1 MKNLRLVN
9 IIWFQIGWWSLVL
22 FASFGQQ
29 EIGLIIMA
37 ALVALHFYTLST
49 HRTRDL
55 WLMKACAALGV
66 AGDLLLMRLEIIS
79 WPPSQSFPFWLIGL
93 WFLFPLTLPYSFR
106 PFLQKSATLPL
117 LAVGA
122 ALSYLAGVSL
132 QVLEF
137 PLPIVTTALLLS
149 AVWTFYLFVFRI
161 FLKTV
166 DKKILNDQPVN
177 S

>member
-1 MKNLRLVN
+1 MKNLRLLN
-9 IIWFQIGWWSLVL
+9 ILWFQIGWWSLVL

-37 ALVALHFYTLST
+37 ALVALHFYYLST
-49 HRTRDL
+49 HRARDL
-55 WLMKACAALGV
+55 WLMKVCTIFGV
-66 AGDLLLMRLEIIS
+66 AGDLLLMHLEVIS
-79 WPPSQSFPFWLIGL
+79 WPSSQAFPYWLIGL

-106 PFLQKSATLPL
+106 PFLQNSATLPF

-122 ALSYLAGVSL
+122 ALSYLAGVSF

-137 PLPIVTTALLLS
+137 PLPILTTAFLLS
-149 AVWTFYLFVFRI
+149 AVWTFYLFIFRL
-161 FLKTV
+161 FLNTV
-166 DKKILNDQPVN
+166 DKKILKIQPVN